1 MSVISYNIAYL
12 CEQCLHMHFLL
23 TRYQRLSF
31 WFSICFTAHANVNLK
46 SRSHFCTQRTLP
58 KWMSCMVLTGI
69 EYRMHRILF
78 SVGIK
83 NTKFKISDILGGNKN
98 FANHETNADS
108 KYLLEIVSQMSDQL
122 KEFVF
127 WLRKEKNI
135 LLCGVKEL
143 TL

>member
-1 MSVISYNIAYL
+1 
-12 CEQCLHMHFLL
+12 
-23 TRYQRLSF
+23 
-31 WFSICFTAHANVNLK
+31 
-46 SRSHFCTQRTLP
+46 
-58 KWMSCMVLTGI
+58 MSCKVLTGI

-78 SVGIK
+78 SVGIQ